1 MEGKNDA
8 SDSDESIIPCRRV
21 VESDAAKPS
30 SPFAPSE
37 CCDVHESAVVQETLL
52 GTALWR
58 FLLLLLL
65 YFGCLRF
72 NLTGSGERSV
82 NFAHVDSVL

>member
-1 MEGKNDA
+1 MHRVRIDRTIEV
-8 SDSDESIIPCRRV
+8 RRV
-21 VESDAAKPS
+21 GRTLKHSH
-30 SPFAPSE
+30 SPLAPSE
-37 CCDVHESAVVQETLL
+37 RCDVHESAVVQEALL

-82 NFAHVDSVL
+82 NFAHVVDVL

>member
-1 MEGKNDA
+1 MPCWLSGYK
-8 SDSDESIIPCRRV
+8 SHIPGDLLFWV
-21 VESDAAKPS
+21 GVH